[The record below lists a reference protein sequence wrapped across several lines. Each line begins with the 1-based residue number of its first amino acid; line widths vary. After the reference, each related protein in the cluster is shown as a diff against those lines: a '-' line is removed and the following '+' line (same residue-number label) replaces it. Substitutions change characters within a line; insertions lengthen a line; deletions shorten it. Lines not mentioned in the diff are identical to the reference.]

1 MDHISD
7 PKIGQ
12 STGRKAGILT
22 IFITA
27 DNRCVY
33 SYWLLVSSGSFKL
46 SQEWT
51 TFHYYQQLRTLLIV
65 FISSVKLED
74 HLVYKFCCWKVTG
87 YQNHCSE
94 QSRQNNSQL
103 LCVRLQLQNIE
114 DESRGTT
121 QTCIVRSG
129 KLSQSS
135 CHVHV
140 VKLKNFPAKFHFNK
154 QLGWT
159 NGNTHKQF
167 VTFLRVWQRLLEST
181 SRSLRNNLF
190 SAKFPCTT

>member
-7 PKIGQ
+7 PEIGQ

-22 IFITA
+22 TFITA
-27 DNRCVY
+27 DKRCVY

-51 TFHYYQQLRTLLIV
+51 IPFAITSTHCLS
-65 FISSVKLED
+65 SSVKLED
-74 HLVYKFCCWKVTG
+74 HLLYKFCCWKVTG

-135 CHVHV
+135 CHVRV
-140 VKLKNFPAKFHFNK
+140 VKLKNFPAKFHFYK
-154 QLGWT
+154 QLGGM

-167 VTFLRVWQRLLEST
+167 VTFSRVSQRLLEST

-190 SAKFPCTT
+190 SAKFSCTT